1 MRMPLHIRIVIG
13 LAFGA
18 ITGIICHIAFPDSP
32 QLVWVVEN
40 VANPIG
46 QIFLRLL
53 FMLVIPLVVSAL
65 ILGVAELGDV
75 RRLGKIGLKTFLYTV
90 VVSSIAVFIGLTLVN
105 VVQPGKG
112 LPDHL
117 QAQLLEQAAAVPA
130 PATGTDLSGPSFL
143 VNLIPKN
150 PIQSAAD
157 GDMLALMVFAL
168 FFGMAMAVVPR
179 DKTRGLTE
187 TLEGIFAVSIKLTGW
202 VLAIAPFG
210 VTALLFSL
218 TARLGYDILQ
228 HLGLYVLVVLGG
240 LLFHH
245 VVIYSLSVRLLAKM
259 SPRFFFRSVE
269 DAMLMAFSTASSTA
283 TLPTAIK
290 VAEENL
296 KLPPQISRFVL
307 TLGAAANQ
315 NGTALFEGVTVL
327 FLAQFYGIELSIGQ
341 QIVVVLIC
349 IMGGIGTAGVPA
361 ASIPVVIMIL
371 GIVGVPAEGIGM
383 ILGVDRLLD
392 MARTTLNVTGDLAAA
407 VVVSHGEELP
417 ESLPYAPVG
426 TSSQE

>member
-1 MRMPLHIRIVIG
+1 MPLHARILIG
-13 LAFGA
+13 LVFGA
-18 ITGIICHIAFPDSP
+18 VTGIVCHIAFADSP

-53 FMLVIPLVVSAL
+53 FMLVIPLVISAL
-65 ILGVAELGDV
+65 ILGVSELGDV
-75 RRLGKIGLKTFLYTV
+75 RKLGRIGLKTFVYTV
-90 VVSSIAVFIGLTLVN
+90 VVSSIAVLIGLSLVN
-105 VVQPGKG
+105 TVRPGEG
-112 LPDHL
+112 LPEEL
-117 QAQLLEQAAAVPA
+117 QAELLRQASAAPA
-130 PATGTDLSGPSFL
+130 PATGTDLSGPNFL
-143 VNLIPKN
+143 VSLVPRN
-150 PIQSAAD
+150 PVQSAAE
-157 GDMLALMVFAL
+157 GNMLALMVFAL
-168 FFGMAMAVVPR
+168 FFGMAMAVIPR
-179 DKTRGLTE
+179 DKTQGLLD
-187 TLEGIFAVSIKLTGW
+187 TLEGIFAVSIKLTNW

-210 VTALLFSL
+210 VAALLFSL

-228 HLGLYVLVVLGG
+228 HLGVYVLVVVGG
-240 LLFHH
+240 LLFHQI
-245 VVIYSLSVRLLAKM
+245 VIYSLSVWLLGKM

-327 FLAQFYGIELSIGQ
+327 FLAQFYGIDLSIGQ
-341 QIVVVLIC
+341 QVVVVLIC

-383 ILGVDRLLD
+383 ILGVDRFLD

-407 VVVSHGEELP
+407 VVVSYGEETP
-417 ESLPYAPVG
+417 SALPYAR
-426 TSSQE
+426 